1 MTTNHPLLDPLTPR
15 EQVILRRLGEDRS
28 NAEIAA
34 VESLAVS
41 SVKWY
46 VQQICS
52 KLGVK
57 TRHQAVTRARELGL
71 LEGGGAPVLAV
82 EVPGDRLPTGSL
94 PTGTVTFL
102 FTDIEGSTPLWEQ
115 MPEAMGEAVAQ
126 HHRILRQAIESNGG
140 QVFQVIGDAFQ
151 AAFRLASD
159 ALCAALAAQRGL
171 QSAAWGA
178 VKPIK
183 VRMGLHTGPAERDP
197 YGSAPYAVS
206 HTLNRAARVMASA
219 HGGQIVM
226 TQETAALVEPDLPD
240 GARLRDLGEHQLK
253 GMQRLEH
260 IYQLTAPELP
270 GDFPPLVTED
280 EAHDNLPRR
289 RTPYVG
295 RAEVIAQVRGWLEES
310 PLVTLTGSGGIG
322 KTSLSVQVAEA
333 SCHNHRFPDGAWLV
347 ELAPVTDP
355 ALVAKSV
362 AAVLGLQEETS
373 RPIQDTLVDYLRK
386 KSALIILDNCEH
398 LLDACARLADQ
409 LLGACPNLRLLA
421 TSREPLNV
429 TGERVYRVPSM
440 QFPDPDALPDLETF
454 RQYEAVRLFVER
466 AGAIQPGF
474 AAAAENARAIA
485 QVCSRLD
492 GIPLAIELAAA
503 RLNVLSIDQLA
514 GRLDQAFRLLTGG
527 SRTALPRQQTLR
539 AAIDWSYQLLNEA
552 EKTLLRRLSVFSGT
566 FDLDAAEAVC
576 AFGILEPDG
585 TPDTML
591 DLLSALVNKSLVTAS
606 PTAKVGMRYR
616 LLEIVR
622 QYAREKLFDAGESQ
636 LLRDRHLEYFTEQA
650 QRSDSFLVTAMR
662 PLWTAHLQADSP
674 NLRDALDWAYQDPAT
689 VEKGLRIATAVAGW
703 HFSIGRSLRED
714 IDWLEKGITMAEG
727 QQIDPLL
734 LAKAMRVLMIKYMFL
749 KDLHNR
755 MHWAE
760 KCMELCRKIGPAAD
774 QELCVALLNY
784 SSCYAWIHKGDL
796 TKVREWKDESV
807 RLARGLGPS
816 GIFLLAVTLDNRSKY
831 GVDPRQRHE
840 DAMESYRLFHL
851 SGNRWMAA
859 LPLWQMG
866 GFAELNHDYAEALR
880 CYDEALSLSEEVEDP
895 VNTAFSFL
903 HLGRLH
909 RKMGNFDRAI
919 DYHMQYIRMWI
930 RMGGRERLADGLGSI
945 AVDAFYLLRQM
956 PEGGQAA
963 DGPAVPGRQES
974 LLRVVTLIA
983 ATEAHRVYD
992 YDFLFEA
999 DRGYFD
1005 QALETARR
1013 ELGEHAV
1020 QNAWERGKSLT
1031 PDDAVALTEAVVRE
1045 YAAH

>member
-1 MTTNHPLLDPLTPR
+1 MSIHSPLIDPLTPR

-71 LEGGGAPVLAV
+71 LEGGAPVASV
-82 EVPGDRLPTGSL
+82 ESTSEGLPTGSL

-115 MPEAMGEAVAQ
+115 MPEAMAEAVAR
-126 HHRILRQAIESNGG
+126 HHRILRGAIESNGG

-159 ALCAALAAQRGL
+159 ALCAALAAQQGL
-171 QSAAWGA
+171 QSAGWGA
-178 VKPIK
+178 VRPIK

-197 YGSAPYAVS
+197 YGNAPYAVS
-206 HTLNRAARVMASA
+206 HTLNRVARVMASA

-280 EAHDNLPRR
+280 DARDNLPRR

-295 RAEVIAQVRGWLEES
+295 RAEAIAQVRGWLEES

-333 SCHNHRFPDGAWLV
+333 SRHQFSDGAWLV

-355 ALVAKSV
+355 GLVAKSA

-386 KSALIILDNCEH
+386 KTALIILDNCEH
-398 LLDACARLADQ
+398 LLDACARLADR
-409 LLGACPNLRLLA
+409 LIGACPNLRLLA

-429 TGERVYRVPSM
+429 AGEKVYRVPSM
-440 QFPDPDALPDLETF
+440 QFPDPDALPDVEAF
-454 RQYEAVRLFVER
+454 QQYEAVRLFVER

-474 AAAAENARAIA
+474 AATVENARAIA

-503 RLNVLSIDQLA
+503 RLNVLSIEQLA

-527 SRTALPRQQTLR
+527 ARTALPRQQTLR

-566 FDLDAAEAVC
+566 FDLQAAEAVC
-576 AFGILEPDG
+576 GFGILEAG
-585 TPDTML
+585 ETPDAML

-606 PTAKVGMRYR
+606 PMPKVGMRYR

-622 QYAREKLFDAGESQ
+622 QYAREKLFDTGESQ
-636 LLRDRHLEYFTEQA
+636 LLRDRHLEYFTEEA
-650 QRSDSFLVTAMR
+650 QRSDTNLVTAMR
-662 PLWTAHLQADSP
+662 PLWTAQLKADSP

-689 VEKGLRIATAVAGW
+689 VEKGLRIASAVAGW
-703 HFSIGRSLRED
+703 HFSIGRSFRED
-714 IDWLEKGITMAEG
+714 IDWLQKGLTLAEG

-734 LAKAMRVLMIKYMFL
+734 IAKVMRVLMIKYMFI

-755 MHWAE
+755 MYWAE
-760 KCMELCRKIGPAAD
+760 QCMDLCRKIGPAAD

-807 RLARGLGPS
+807 RLARGLGPE
-816 GIFLLAVTLDNRSKY
+816 GYFLLAVMLDNRSKY
-831 GVDPRQRHE
+831 GVDPRQKHE
-840 DAMESYRLFHL
+840 DAMESYRLFHQ

-866 GFAELNHDYAEALR
+866 GVAELNHDYAEAMR
-880 CYDEALSLSEEVEDP
+880 YYDEALTLSEEVEDP
-895 VNTAFSFL
+895 VNTVFSIM

-909 RKMGNFDRAI
+909 RKMGHIERAI
-919 DYHMQYIRMWI
+919 DYHLQYIRMWS

-945 AVDAFYLLRQM
+945 AVDAFYPIRQM
-956 PEGGQAA
+956 PEGERANS
-963 DGPAVPGRQES
+963 GRQEN
-974 LLRVVTLIA
+974 LLRVVALIA
-983 ATEAHRVYD
+983 ATEAYRVYD

-1013 ELGEHAV
+1013 ALGERAV
-1020 QNAWERGKSLT
+1020 QAAWERGQSLS
-1031 PDDAVALTEAVVRE
+1031 PDDAVALAESVAR
-1045 YAAH
+1045 AATAQ